1 MALATFE
8 AQINDLVGTFEDQDA
23 MDTFLTDG
31 VKQVISILPPE
42 KLAECS
48 TTTTLNNSPSTLD
61 LDTATIGPVLN
72 VVIKDAKGYNQACRL
87 IPSMLSSRVTDP
99 NDLMHATASDPVYFI
114 NNAVL
119 NVYPDPTASQ
129 TADVVYIPFPSFID
143 ASDSG
148 STKIDNFPNDV
159 EYAVVLYASI
169 KCAQALLASEEDDD
183 LYVPMITSLKQDYV
197 QAINLLGAK
206 QQAPKEASGSKKQLE
221 ALQKLLAQ
229 GQ

>member
-8 AQINDLVGTFEDQDA
+8 AQINDLVGTFEDQNA

-31 VKQVISILPPE
+31 VKQVMSILPPE

-72 VVIKDAKGYNQACRL
+72 VVRKDANGYNQACRL
-87 IPSMLSSRVTDP
+87 IPSMLSSRVTYP

>member
-8 AQINDLVGTFEDQDA
+8 AQINDLVGTFEDQNA

-31 VKQVISILPPE
+31 VKQVMSILPPE

-72 VVIKDAKGYNQACRL
+72 VVRKDANGYNQACRL

-129 TADVVYIPFPSFID
+129 TADVADCLTLTQGTAADFSIAIPRGVMTSCAYNEGDIMML
-143 ASDSG
+143 
-148 STKIDNFPNDV
+148 DV
-159 EYAVVLYASI
+159 ELKAAVNGT
-169 KCAQALLASEEDDD
+169 D
-183 LYVPMITSLKQDYV
+183 
-197 QAINLLGAK
+197 NLLTVDVA
-206 QQAPKEASGSKKQLE
+206 
-221 ALQKLLAQ
+221 
-229 GQ
+229 